1 MKFKIVS
8 LVVAL
13 ALILAVGAAYA
24 TPPGHAGS
32 NVQGHENHHGNGYGH
47 YKNKNF
53 GPD

>member
-24 TPPGHAGS
+24 TPLGACWFKWPRP
-32 NVQGHENHHGNGYGH
+32 ENHQGNGYGH
-47 YKNKNF
+47 YKHKNF